1 MSSTSGPL
9 ERDVTEAPQCKICGG
24 PIKSSNK
31 YGICSRNEVCRK
43 EARNLAE
50 TQHRAKVEAVTGGR
64 GCKIC
69 GGPCISVTG
78 ICGSIHSPGCFRERS
93 MAGGRPGDAIARAN
107 HLDMLANYLES
118 HTGKPGLIYNG
129 TRFRETADG
138 VALLAGHDTCECCG
152 ISGDLERIV
161 VDHDHSTGLVRGVLC
176 NVCNGELGSYR
187 DNVEMIRRY
196 AEILRTPGMPNP
208 DAAERA
214 KWDGQDYIYSKRSD
228 PVTIELKVPVS
239 VFEFTDHG
247 KTLTVTVNG
256 KSSVKHRELPMTPQ
270 DKRDFVARLK
280 TMGTVYWEGQ
290 EM

>member
-1 MSSTSGPL
+1 M
-9 ERDVTEAPQCKICGG
+9 TEAPECKICGG

-43 EARNLAE
+43 EVRNLAE
-50 TQHRAKVEAVTGGR
+50 TEHRVKVKAVTGGR

-118 HTGKPGLIYNG
+118 HTGKPGLIYSG

-138 VALLAGHDTCECCG
+138 VALLGGHDTCECCG
-152 ISGDLERIV
+152 VSGDLERMV
-161 VDHDHSTGLVRGVLC
+161 VDHDHSTGLVRGILC
-176 NVCNGELGSYR
+176 NACNGALGSYR

-256 KSSVKHRELPMTPQ
+256 KSSVKHRELPMTSQ
-270 DKRDFVARLK
+270 DRRDFVARLK